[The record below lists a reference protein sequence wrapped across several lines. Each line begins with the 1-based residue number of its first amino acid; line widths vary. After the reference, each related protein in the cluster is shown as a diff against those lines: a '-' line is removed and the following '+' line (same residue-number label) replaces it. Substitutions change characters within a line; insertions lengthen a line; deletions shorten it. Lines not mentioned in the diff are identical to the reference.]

1 MTHYHYHYLTI
12 EQRERLDAEIRTR
25 VDTLRGDIAQALR
38 QSGRPEAIS
47 LANHLEE
54 TDDAPVADLESAL
67 EIAALEREEREL
79 REMEAALERLHT
91 PDFGVCAACGVD
103 IPYVRLEV
111 APSATRCVA
120 CQSQLER
127 TQGTIRAATL

>member
-1 MTHYHYHYLTI
+1 MTHYHYLTI

-25 VDTLRGDIAQALR
+25 IDTLRGDIAQALR

-67 EIAALEREEREL
+67 EIAALEREGGAL
-79 REMEAALERLHT
+79 REMEAALARLHT
-91 PDFGVCAACGVD
+91 PDYGVCADCSVD

-127 TQGTIRAATL
+127 TQGTIRAVTL